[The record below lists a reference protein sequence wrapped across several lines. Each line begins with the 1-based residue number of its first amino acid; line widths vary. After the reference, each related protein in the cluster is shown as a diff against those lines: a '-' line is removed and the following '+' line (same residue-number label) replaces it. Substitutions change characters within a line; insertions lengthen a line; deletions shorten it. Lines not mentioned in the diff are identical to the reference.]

1 MINNDT
7 TPPKNNYTE
16 KKRER
21 GLFKVTTGRLA
32 KCMFFRLPAPRQ
44 QMKLIHIWANCCS
57 NGAHQARARVRYLL
71 QGQLTVELFW
81 MTVQKMWINKREGQ
95 CFAYLVL
102 LSPITLSSVILLQY
116 IKQHYCNSSF
126 IHLHSLVRATMRRT
140 PARALP
146 CVSLHWWFSAYKESY
161 FNNFQQ
167 ITLLCKKT
175 VPINMETT
183 HLFPT
188 WGNNIQ
194 SSTARLQKRV

>member
-1 MINNDT
+1 
-7 TPPKNNYTE
+7 
-16 KKRER
+16 
-21 GLFKVTTGRLA
+21 
-32 KCMFFRLPAPRQ
+32 
-44 QMKLIHIWANCCS
+44 
-57 NGAHQARARVRYLL
+57 
-71 QGQLTVELFW
+71 
-81 MTVQKMWINKREGQ
+81 MWINKREGQ

-102 LSPITLSSVILLQY
+102 LSPITLSSVILLRY
-116 IKQHYCNSSF
+116 IKLHYCNSSF
-126 IHLHSLVRATMRRT
+126 NHLHSLVRATMRRT

-183 HLFPT
+183 HLFLT

-194 SSTARLQKRV
+194 SSTARLQKRVLVVAGLMHLKCKPIIAVALSSCFPYYRKCWTEITDVVALWKNTALSSWFTNIKSRKKAS